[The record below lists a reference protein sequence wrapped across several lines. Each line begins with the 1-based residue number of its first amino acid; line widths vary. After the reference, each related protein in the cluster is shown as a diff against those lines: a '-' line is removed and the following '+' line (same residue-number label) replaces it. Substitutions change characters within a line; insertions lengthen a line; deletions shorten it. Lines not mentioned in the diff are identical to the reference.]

1 MKLHEPRVRMPNKD
15 KVVLKGSN
23 NNVKKKIV
31 VVLIL
36 YTVKHCY
43 E

>member
-1 MKLHEPRVRMPNKD
+1 MVKLHEPRMRMANKD

-23 NNVKKKIV
+23 NNVKKSV

-36 YTVKHCY
+36 YTVKHC
-43 E
+43 